1 MLRIPLLTNKP
12 LQEKDIKDMNVELN
26 KKVEETKMSELVVH
40 LPEWIVRDLKTMER
54 NTDRGVD
61 ELIKTSLMM
70 FIATH
75 NDYLGVNRNSK

>member
-1 MLRIPLLTNKP
+1 
-12 LQEKDIKDMNVELN
+12 MNVELN